1 MTKEN
6 FLIYLE
12 VLRCGALASIKVANQ
27 PTWEGS
33 IFNVDC
39 SLESSSCLRAVHVD
53 RGAARGNLAANIFI
67 RRKYFYMPQF
77 KYIPP
82 GGGGGGEYEENL
94 LKNWL
99 DGILKLNLL

>member
-1 MTKEN
+1 
-6 FLIYLE
+6 
-12 VLRCGALASIKVANQ
+12 
-27 PTWEGS
+27 
-33 IFNVDC
+33 
-39 SLESSSCLRAVHVD
+39 
-53 RGAARGNLAANIFI
+53 
-67 RRKYFYMPQF
+67 MPQF